1 MKTEKMVA
9 PLLWVVLL
17 IVAILAICGLATT
30 LDNRPYIMHLLIAIL
45 VLTICMIVVTVVH
58 FCMGKGSA
66 DNYEVNDAEK
76 GKENNAFDDETKKT
90 ESGGPSGTQQSSQQN
105 GSSAQSNGGGD
116 EKWMNNY
123 VPFNDY
129 PKGNIVYVKE

>member
-1 MKTEKMVA
+1 MVSI
-9 PLLWVVLL
+9 VNYVLS
-17 IVAILAICGLATT
+17 T
-30 LDNRPYIMHLLIAIL
+30 
-45 VLTICMIVVTVVH
+45 
-58 FCMGKGSA
+58 GSA

-90 ESGGPSGTQQSSQQN
+90 EGSGPSGTQQSSQQN
-105 GSSAQSNGGGD
+105 GSSAQSNGGD

-129 PKGNIVYVKE
+129 PKGNIVYVK

>member
-90 ESGGPSGTQQSSQQN
+90 ESGGPSGTQQN

-129 PKGNIVYVKE
+129 PKGNIV